1 MQFQKKKIK
10 KQITTRNPPPLKC
23 VVLYIDIATYLK
35 FKSRHPM
42 F

>member
-1 MQFQKKKIK
+1 MQFQKKKLKNKLQPEI
-10 KQITTRNPPPLKC
+10 PPPLKC